1 MSASANSFLDRLE
14 QLGLL
19 EESVV
24 ADARRMVRE
33 SRFEVTADA
42 VAKML
47 VDDGHLTAAQA
58 KKMVA
63 AAAESA
69 SASSTSSPAAS
80 AKPSAAAPT
89 RAPAS
94 APPASAPPASAPLPS
109 SDGDDLLGLADDD
122 APATKPAKP
131 APAPTPAAAKAAD
144 RPAEKPSSKPATEK
158 NAAEKNAAEKPAA
171 KAPDKPKIPATV
183 APVGKAPAKP
193 SKPAAT
199 GGEADDIIVLEE
211 APAAAPAAQK
221 KPVKRPAAPPSVA
234 ALPPSGGLQPLDGG
248 LMPLGGGLDVTGLDA
263 FGAPPAGLSPL
274 GGAGQDPFGTGGG
287 GAPAAQPTPDAAQ
300 AAAAAFKK
308 SKARTFDSPF
318 MLLGGG
324 GLVLLLIA
332 GVVLGIVLMRGNANE
347 LFEAAEADYRSQS
360 YNQAIG
366 KYDKFLANF
375 GGDPKASLA
384 RVRRGLAEIR
394 SVVESS
400 KDFKLGLAR
409 SKEIIPKI
417 ESEEKFSEGRQELAG
432 ILPTIADGLAKQARL
447 AGASEKARELVKLT
461 DEALEMVNN
470 PSYIPTS
477 LRASQQSRIDDIVR
491 IQAEAKRHIDQ
502 EDALTKAITDIE
514 AATSTGQ
521 TGEAFEVR
529 RSLLNNYP
537 ALEFN
542 ELLMEQVKKVAA
554 RERELVKELD
564 KKAAAT
570 QEDDADVPNVRRL
583 LISHRRGGTVEK
595 PDQATLFFLAN
606 GSVYGL
612 DAAGGQLLWR
622 RAVGYETRVHPLA
635 VGKAPD
641 VDGLLADGSRNEL
654 SRVAGRTGKLIWR
667 LAIGERFA
675 SPAIVGS
682 KALITTET
690 GSIWEVDLETGACGR
705 RVQFPQA
712 LAIEPGPISAT
723 GVTYQVGSHS
733 HLYAVSTDKLVC
745 REVFYLGHRAGTIAV
760 PPVMS
765 LNHLVIA
772 ENAGPDYSLL
782 HVLVTNAEGVG
793 LERPAEQ
800 EPIRLSGH
808 ITAPLIQV
816 KNRIIAITNLG
827 EIRVLDVDPTN
838 TKKPV
843 KVAATMVKSLNR
855 PQSSFG
861 LVDGAQIWLGSD
873 RFVTY
878 DIQASRQQ
886 LNRRWVRHE
895 LEAFIAPFSR
905 SGKTVFHARRRR
917 GSPGVTISAASM
929 EDGKTI
935 WQTDLGISLPLIVND
950 EPRNQLVTVSAQGDL
965 FRISKE
971 ALDAGLLDKPIETA
985 EVEGSATTYSFNE
998 AFPLPGGKAVLFS
1011 DLDRTAALVL
1021 DPSRQGDE
1029 LQVVRVDTGSAN
1041 VTCQPSLL
1049 AGGMLLP
1056 LDNGQVWLAD
1066 LSTGKPRVL
1075 PFQSRTEPGI
1085 KVRWMKPALMAGD
1098 QPECLLV
1105 DSRQKIYRIGIKDQP
1120 SPNLGS
1126 FNEADVPAQ
1135 LITPP
1140 AVSVDTVFA
1149 LSRNP
1154 DGDKIHLLPLPGLTE
1169 GKEAALGGRLLQG
1182 PWQVGSQVMMVSD
1195 TEGLLCFGSDPAP
1208 RWKMPLPG
1216 GALAAPPRLDGD
1228 SLLLA
1233 SVKGEVWRASL
1244 EDGKSGPKL
1253 DLKAP
1258 LLGAPIPYGDRVL
1271 ISGADG
1277 MLFAIPKP

>member
-1 MSASANSFLDRLE
+1 MSASANSLLDRLE

-58 KKMVA
+58 KKMLA
-63 AAAESA
+63 AAAGGTSASGGAAPAA
-69 SASSTSSPAAS
+69 SASSP
-80 AKPSAAAPT
+80 KPSA
-89 RAPAS
+89 PA
-94 APPASAPPASAPLPS
+94 APPAPAAAPAPT

-122 APATKPAKP
+122 APSAAASKP
-131 APAPTPAAAKAAD
+131 APAAPAPAAAKPVE
-144 RPAEKPSSKPATEK
+144 RPADKASSKT
-158 NAAEKNAAEKPAA
+158 AAEKTAAEKPVA
-171 KAPDKPKIPATV
+171 KVPEKP
-183 APVGKAPAKP
+183 KAPAAPAPAAMAPAK
-193 SKPAAT
+193 SAKPAV
-199 GGEADDIIVLEE
+199 GGDVEDIIVLEE
-211 APAAAPAAQK
+211 APKAAPAAPK
-221 KPVKRPAAPPSVA
+221 KAVKRPAAPPSA
-234 ALPPSGGLQPLDGG
+234 GAMPPSGGLQPLDGG

-263 FGAPPAGLSPL
+263 FGAQPAGLSPM
-274 GGAGQDPFGTGGG
+274 GGAGQDPFGAGG

-332 GVVLGIVLMRGNANE
+332 GIVLTIILMRGNANE

-366 KYDKFLANF
+366 KYDKFIANF

-409 SKEIIPKI
+409 SKEVIPKI

-432 ILPTIADGLAKQARL
+432 ILPAIADGLAKQARL

-477 LRASQQSRIDDIVR
+477 LRTSQQSRIDDIVR

-521 TGEAFEVR
+521 TGDAFEIR
-529 RSLLNNYP
+529 RSLLNTYP

-564 KKAAAT
+564 KKATAT
-570 QEDDADVPNVRRL
+570 QEDEADVPNVRRL

-595 PDQATLFFLAN
+595 PDHATLFFLAN

-635 VGKAPD
+635 VGKAPE
-641 VDGLLADGSRNEL
+641 VDGLIADGSRNEL
-654 SRVAGRTGKLIWR
+654 IRVAGRTGKLLWR

-675 SPAIVGS
+675 SPAVVGS
-682 KALITTET
+682 KALVTTET
-690 GSIWEVDLETGACGR
+690 GSIWEVDLESGACGR

-733 HLYAVSTDKLVC
+733 HLYAVAADKLVC

-782 HVLVTNAEGVG
+782 HVLATNAEGVG

-808 ITAPLIQV
+808 VTAPLIQV

-873 RFVTY
+873 RFVSY

-917 GSPGVTISAASM
+917 GSPGVTISAASL

-1011 DLDRTAALVL
+1011 DLDRSAALVF

-1029 LQVVRVDTGSAN
+1029 LQVVRVDTSGAN

-1049 AGGMLLP
+1049 AGAMLLP

-1098 QPECLLV
+1098 QPECVLV

-1154 DGDKIHLLPLPGLTE
+1154 DGDKIHLLPLPGMTE

-1182 PWQVGSQVMMVSD
+1182 PWQVGSQVIMVSD
-1195 TEGLLCFGSDPAP
+1195 TEGLLCFGSDPVP

-1216 GALAAPPRLDGD
+1216 GPLAAPPRLDGD

-1233 SVKGEVWRASL
+1233 SLKGEVWRAAL
-1244 EDGKSGPKL
+1244 EDGKPGPKL